1 MNRPP
6 YFVLLLCLILAACGS
21 NPSVK
26 KPSKTNPSN
35 SSKPAPPS
43 NTQADSSTN
52 KPGGYYL
59 DDGPGENPPQ
69 NIDSIPSA
77 APKKEPLL
85 ARANKP
91 YKALGSK
98 YTPMKSYQ
106 PYKEKGI
113 ASWYGKRFHG
123 KKTASG
129 EIYDMFSMSAAHTR
143 LPIPSYAKVT
153 NPANGRSVVVRV
165 NDRGPFKSNRIM
177 DLSYAAA
184 YQLRFISSGSTLVE
198 VEAIDPSQ
206 PYVAPAQPSIQVAEQ
221 NKSTVAA
228 TPPAQNKSMIAS
240 DLPLSFF
247 VQVGAFKNETNAD
260 LLTKKIQSL
269 ELAEN
274 VGFNNVYNGGLY
286 RLKLG
291 PFSSRQEAEK
301 TASGIRRQ
309 LNLSTIISTQ

>member
-1 MNRPP
+1 MNRSP
-6 YFVLLLCLILAACGS
+6 YFVLLLSLILSACGS

-26 KPSKTNPSN
+26 KPSITKTSN
-35 SSKPAPPS
+35 STKPTPPSKPQ
-43 NTQADSSTN
+43 NDSSTN
-52 KPGGYYL
+52 NTGGYYL

-69 NIDSIPSA
+69 NIDHIPSA
-77 APKKEPLL
+77 VPKKEPLL

-91 YKALGSK
+91 YKALGNK

-106 PYKEKGI
+106 PYREKGV

-129 EIYDMFSMSAAHTR
+129 EIYDMYSMSAAHTS

-153 NPANGRSVVVRV
+153 NTANGRSVVVRV
-165 NDRGPFKSNRIM
+165 NDRGPFKNDRIM

-184 YQLRFISSGSTLVE
+184 YQLRFMSSGSTLVE
-198 VEAIDPSQ
+198 VEAIDPNQPYIAPSQ
-206 PYVAPAQPSIQVAEQ
+206 PNLQLVEQ
-221 NKSTVAA
+221 NIPTVTA
-228 TPPAQNKSMIAS
+228 TPPAHLKSLTAN
-240 DLPLSFF
+240 DLPISFF
-247 VQVGAFKNETNAD
+247 IQVGAFKNETNAD
-260 LLTKKIQSL
+260 ILTKKIQSL
-269 ELAEN
+269 DLAEN
-274 VGFNNVYNGGLY
+274 VGFNNVYNDGLY

-301 TASGIRRQ
+301 TASSIRRQ